1 MSIRFWVDNVQDNVM
16 YIEFVIRMDPRFQ
29 ARRPEYKQK
38 KKKLQ
43 IDVYLV
49 LTNYKYTKS
58 LFLNRLKCNHL
69 LEKKKK
75 KTQNKIF
82 F

>member
-1 MSIRFWVDNVQDNVM
+1 M
-16 YIEFVIRMDPRFQ
+16 YTKCVIGMDPRFQ
-29 ARRPEYKQK
+29 TRGLEYKQK

-43 IDVYLV
+43 ISIYIL
-49 LTNYKYTKS
+49 LKNYKYTKS

-75 KTQNKIF
+75 KTQNNIVF
-82 F
+82 

>member
-1 MSIRFWVDNVQDNVM
+1 M
-16 YIEFVIRMDPRFQ
+16 YTKCVIGMDPRFQ
-29 ARRPEYKQK
+29 TRGLEYKQK
-38 KKKLQ
+38 KKKKKLQ
-43 IDVYLV
+43 ISIYIV

-75 KTQNKIF
+75 KTQNNIVF
-82 F
+82 